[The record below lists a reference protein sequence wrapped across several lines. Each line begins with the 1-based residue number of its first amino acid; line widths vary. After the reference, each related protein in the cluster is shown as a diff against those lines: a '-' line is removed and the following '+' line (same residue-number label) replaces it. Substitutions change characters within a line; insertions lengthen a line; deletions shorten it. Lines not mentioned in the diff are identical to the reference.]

1 MYSLYMIYPFN
12 CLLYSYDLY
21 ISSPEL
27 SPENQNQRTSN
38 STGSTDF
45 FISSPNIFLSLF
57 FFNLPNGTTI
67 HSGTQSNLP
76 NGITIYLGTQSTLSS
91 HIQTSSTLYHLPVR
105 HSLSVSLS
113 PVMDTSLASILWT
126 VALLP
131 STIQKQYGMN
141 ERFTSTFLS

>member
-1 MYSLYMIYPFN
+1 MTYTSPVQNFLLKIKTKEPPTLLAQLTSLFP
-12 CLLYSYDLY
+12 
-21 ISSPEL
+21 P
-27 SPENQNQRTSN
+27 Q
-38 STGSTDF
+38 
-45 FISSPNIFLSLF
+45 IFSFLFF